1 MLFNSAEYLFLFLP
15 FCILLHYYLRS
26 HVSQMLGLI
35 VTSLYFYMVAY
46 PAYILVLLGL
56 IIVDFAGGILID
68 KSDGPSRRNWLIGAL
83 ILNVALLAGFKYYNF
98 FADNLNLLGSHLP
111 KHSWMLPVGLS
122 FHTFQS
128 MSYLIEV
135 YRKAYPSERN
145 LMRYSLFVLFF
156 PQMVAGPIER
166 PQNILPQ
173 FTKFP
178 SFQWENLKQGLF
190 MLARGLFMKVAV
202 ADRLTLLV
210 DPVFQEPEKSGALLC
225 LSAVLF
231 FGFQI
236 YADFSGYSQM
246 ALGAARMLGI
256 DLMVNFKQPYLS
268 TSLGDFWRN
277 WHISLSTWFRD
288 YIYFPLGG
296 SREGT
301 WKTVRN
307 VLIIFS
313 LSGLWHGAGWNYIL
327 WGFLHGLGLSLETIF
342 SRQSLF
348 TIPVWL
354 KWLRTQAWVF
364 FCWIFFR
371 AHSTTEAW
379 AVIKGTWGRFSNDGT
394 VNLSQPELIYGF
406 TIAILILLSEKFKW
420 QETAFART
428 GWLSIAVLFI
438 LAYFLGNFN
447 ATTFIYFQF

>member
-1 MLFNSAEYLFLFLP
+1 
-15 FCILLHYYLRS
+15 
-26 HVSQMLGLI
+26 
-35 VTSLYFYMVAY
+35 
-46 PAYILVLLGL
+46 
-56 IIVDFAGGILID
+56 
-68 KSDGPSRRNWLIGAL
+68 
-83 ILNVALLAGFKYYNF
+83 
-98 FADNLNLLGSHLP
+98 
-111 KHSWMLPVGLS
+111 
-122 FHTFQS
+122 
-128 MSYLIEV
+128 
-135 YRKAYPSERN
+135 
-145 LMRYSLFVLFF
+145 MRYSLFVLFF

-178 SFQWENLKQGLF
+178 SFQWENLKEGLF

-210 DPVFQEPEKSGALLC
+210 DPVFQAPEESGALLC
-225 LSAVLF
+225 MSAILF

-256 DLMVNFKQPYLS
+256 DLMINFKQPYLS

-301 WKTVRN
+301 RKTVRN

-348 TIPVWL
+348 AFPIWL
-354 KWLRTQAWVF
+354 KWLRTQVWVF

-394 VNLSQPELIYGF
+394 VNLSQQEIIYGF
-406 TIAILILLSEKFKW
+406 ALAILILLSEKFKW

-428 GWLSIAVLFI
+428 GWFFIAVLLI